1 MMKRDFDLS
10 GGVSVTIAR
19 SLPLR
24 PLLCAAVLTTSAILP
39 FPLIAQTAEPPA
51 PVAAPRIEVEQSGK
65 PKKAAANI
73 PPVPEQ
79 PAGPFSPDLIAAP
92 TEAKTEAL
100 GERGAL
106 RSALLVRLL
115 GGQTTIG
122 LDTPETPPDVVE
134 PLRLDEVVAFAMKN
148 NFEVKAVSAKT
159 DAADWDVVA
168 AYGAYLPSVSWS
180 RSAGTERS
188 RPAAYS
194 VNDVRVEDSG
204 HQRRDRLIT
213 LRQPIIDLT
222 LISDILL
229 RHKSQSAV
237 EIDQLSTRERI
248 ALQTVGAFY
257 KMIMA
262 RLSMRFAQDYKSQL
276 DKLTELM
283 GQRVEGGGAPQA
295 DLDRIKT
302 RTVSAQ
308 SAIIESRSEFS
319 SALDE
324 FHRLTGVTPLQLQV
338 PASLVPTPP
347 ANRDDAMAKAM
358 ASNPEYLLSRKQ
370 ADVQDLESAKS
381 YSRLLPKVNFELTDS
396 RSWNAGGAALGTSS
410 SGGDEIFP
418 YQNERRAMVVTS
430 WTFNGGVD
438 IPSGLASQA
447 KAREATFRSMDTRNR
462 IEESVRISYNALNAA
477 QGRVVV
483 LEQAIDS
490 NAKVVAAFEEQYLNA
505 SRPLFDLLDAYE
517 RNYTA
522 RLDLSRLLIAEA
534 QAGYQL
540 RRQMGELVHAL
551 KESEPRASG
560 VSLQ

>member
-1 MMKRDFDLS
+1 M
-10 GGVSVTIAR
+10 TIAR

-24 PLLCAAVLTTSAILP
+24 PLLCAVVLTTSAMLP
-39 FPLIAQTAEPPA
+39 FPLTAQTAEPPPPA
-51 PVAAPRIEVEQSGK
+51 AAPRAEVEQSGK
-65 PKKAAANI
+65 PKKPAAEA
-73 PPVPEQ
+73 PQQQ
-79 PAGPFSPDLIAAP
+79 PGPFSPDLIAAP
-92 TEAKTEAL
+92 APTTTEAKEEAL
-100 GERGAL
+100 GERGAM

-115 GGQTTIG
+115 GGQTTIS
-122 LDTPETPPDVVE
+122 LDALPDTPPDMVD

-148 NFEVKAVSAKT
+148 NFEVKAARAKT

-168 AYGAYLPSVSWS
+168 AYGAYVPAITWS
-180 RSAGTERS
+180 RSSGKERS
-188 RPAAYS
+188 RPASYS
-194 VNDVRVEDSG
+194 VNDVRVQDSG
-204 HQRRDRLIT
+204 HHRRDRLFT

-229 RHKSQSAV
+229 RHKNQSAA
-237 EIDQLSTRERI
+237 EIDQLSTRERV

-283 GQRVEGGGAPQA
+283 GRRVEGGGAPQS

-319 SALDE
+319 SAMDE
-324 FHRLTGVTPLQLQV
+324 FHRLTGITPLQLQV

-347 ANRDDAMAKAM
+347 ASRDDAMAKAM
-358 ASNPEYLLSRKQ
+358 AANPDYLLSLKQ
-370 ADVQDLESAKS
+370 ADVQDMESAKS

-396 RSWNAGGAALGTSS
+396 RSWNAGGAGLGTSTAG
-410 SGGDEIFP
+410 GGDEIFP
-418 YQNERRAMVVTS
+418 YQNERRAMVTTS
-430 WTFNGGVD
+430 WALNAVD
-438 IPSGLASQA
+438 IPAGLASQA

-522 RLDLSRLLIAEA
+522 RLDLTRLLIAEA

-540 RRQMGELVHAL
+540 RRQMGELVPAL
-551 KESEPRASG
+551 KESEPRANPTGSE
-560 VSLQ
+560 